1 MVLWKMLEL
10 IYFLQFFLWFL
21 IVKMCLKSSELLIV
35 DYLFW
40 KPNEH
45 GNMSYQF
52 PVFWVI
58 LFVKF
63 KSELTL
69 KS

>member
-21 IVKMCLKSSELLIV
+21 IVKMCLKSLELLIIN
-35 DYLFW
+35 YLFW
-40 KPNEH
+40 KPNEQ

-63 KSELTL
+63 K
-69 KS
+69 